1 MKTKMLHSQKT
12 TDLFAHLKTSDGS
25 LLSCRERRVVFE
37 EAPETPTAAEAAA
50 AAAEAPVTP
59 APEATPATA
68 GEEADAARKVAA
80 TAFVNTIDAVTSVA
94 DGSPEAK
101 VVVDD
106 TVGQA
111 KQAEQ
116 EHSEEVQAAV
126 KDFRETLGRIGTAG
140 NKNQNIEQVLSERP
154 QSFRQFLNANPKA
167 ALKFAEQHKDVVD
180 ALIADGK
187 NSELS
192 QALTEARS
200 QEKAGDQAEID
211 SRKLS
216 KDQSDAAKELADEM
230 DKAEAEDEQK
240 GLAEKT
246 FQEALK
252 GLTDLEDPR
261 EKQQELA
268 EAFAKAGVDLP
279 AINTVL
285 AQRKLE
291 IDDEIT
297 PDQKEKLERSLDAIQ
312 NSAIGANIAAYRG
325 AGEVAARIRHPELTK
340 EVGEIESLGEE
351 EKRNVKAKGGDP
363 EVAKLQIALNKKREE
378 NGQEPIPVDGLY
390 GQYTREAEKLATD
403 DLPKAEAEPA
413 ALELKDILG
422 EGVQSSSDGR
432 SLIQVDGVPN
442 ILTEIEDKGGFKVY
456 LQEDDFSDKEIKL
469 NGGESLN
476 FKGTPQDK
484 LLALRAVYAALIG
497 REKTPVA
504 SSAIQA
510 FNIGNNRVTS
520 HTTIQEVMEYVA
532 KERAAN

>member
-1 MKTKMLHSQKT
+1 VRTY
-12 TDLFAHLKTSDGS
+12 
-25 LLSCRERRVVFE
+25 
-37 EAPETPTAAEAAA
+37 
-50 AAAEAPVTP
+50 VTP

-340 EVGEIESLGEE
+340 EVGEIERIRRRG
-351 EKRNVKAKGGDP
+351 
-363 EVAKLQIALNKKREE
+363 KK
-378 NGQEPIPVDGLY
+378 
-390 GQYTREAEKLATD
+390 KC
-403 DLPKAEAEPA
+403 
-413 ALELKDILG
+413 
-422 EGVQSSSDGR
+422 
-432 SLIQVDGVPN
+432 
-442 ILTEIEDKGGFKVY
+442 
-456 LQEDDFSDKEIKL
+456 
-469 NGGESLN
+469 
-476 FKGTPQDK
+476 
-484 LLALRAVYAALIG
+484 
-497 REKTPVA
+497 
-504 SSAIQA
+504 
-510 FNIGNNRVTS
+510 
-520 HTTIQEVMEYVA
+520 
-532 KERAAN
+532 